1 MRIALTAGGT
11 GGHIFPA
18 FSVLDSLEAALGA
31 DLEVAFFGP
40 ENRGERAIVEARG
53 LKFVNIPAA
62 GVRGSGPAKLVKSG
76 WRLSSGLAIALRH
89 LRSFRPDA
97 VFSTGGY
104 ASFPSSLAARIL
116 RKPLVVFLP
125 DVSPGWAV
133 RAEQRLATRMAT
145 TTEAAL
151 QFLPAAKTV
160 VTGYPVRA
168 AFGVSREE
176 ARAELGIPREAKVL
190 LVAGA
195 SQGSSVINQA
205 IFGALRSLVSEA
217 WVLHVTGT
225 NDVETANSHRSALEA
240 LLAERYV
247 PVAFRQDLPVA
258 MKAADLAIMRAGA
271 SVLGELPAARLPSIL
286 VPGTF
291 AGGHQR
297 DNAAWLESHGAAR
310 VVEEANLDRL
320 AGEAKQLLL
329 DGVELARMRVAAG
342 QLDRPNAAKDI
353 AELVMEVARK

>member
-1 MRIALTAGGT
+1 MKIALTAGGT
-11 GGHIFPA
+11 GGHIYPA

-53 LKFVNIPAA
+53 LRFVNIPAA
-62 GVRGSGPAKLVKSG
+62 AVRGRGPARLVKSG
-76 WRLSSGLAIALRH
+76 FQLSAGLVTAIRK

-104 ASFPSSLAARIL
+104 ASFPASLAARIL

-133 RAEQRLATRMAT
+133 RVEQRLATRMAT
-145 TTEAAL
+145 TTDAAL

-168 AFGVSREE
+168 AFAISREE
-176 ARAELGIPREAKVL
+176 ARARLNIPREAKVL

-195 SQGSSVINQA
+195 SQGASAINQA
-205 IFGALRSLVSEA
+205 IFAALRPLLAEA
-217 WVLHVTGT
+217 WVLHVTGAA
-225 NDVETANSHRSALEA
+225 DIETANSHRAALGDE
-240 LLAERYV
+240 LAARYF
-247 PVAFRQDLPVA
+247 PAPFREDLPVA
-258 MKAADLAIMRAGA
+258 MKAADLAVMRAGA
-271 SVLGELPAARLPSIL
+271 SVLGELPAARLPALL

-297 DNAAWLESHGAAR
+297 DNSGWLESHGAAHSI
-310 VVEEANLDRL
+310 EEANLDTL
-320 AGEAKQLLL
+320 AGEAQRLLRN
-329 DGVELARMRVAAG
+329 GVDLARMRVAAG

>member
-18 FSVLDSLEAALGA
+18 FSVLDALEAKLGG

-53 LKFVNIPAA
+53 LRFVSIPAA
-62 GVRGSGPAKLVKSG
+62 GLRGRGPLGLVRSG
-76 WRLSSGLAIALRH
+76 WRLSSGMVMAVRRLRA
-89 LRSFRPDA
+89 FRPDA

-104 ASFPSSLAARIL
+104 ASFPASVAAQVL

-145 TTEAAL
+145 TTDAAL
-151 QFLPAAKTV
+151 QYLPAKKTV

-168 AFGVSREE
+168 AFGTSREE
-176 ARAELGIPREAKVL
+176 ARTRLGIPKGAKLL

-195 SQGSSVINQA
+195 SQGASAINQA
-205 IFGALRSLVSEA
+205 IFKSLAEIARES
-217 WVLHVTGT
+217 WVIHVTGSA
-225 NDVETANSHRSALEA
+225 DLGEAMARRTALGGE
-240 LLAERYV
+240 LTERYL
-247 PVAFRQDLPVA
+247 PAAFRDDLPLA
-258 MKAADLAIMRAGA
+258 MKAADLAVMRAGA
-271 SVLGELPAARLPSIL
+271 SVLGEIPAARLPAIL
-286 VPGTF
+286 VPGKF

-297 DNAAWLESHGAAR
+297 DNSGWLEEHGAALT
-310 VVEEANLDRL
+310 VEEEQLGTL
-320 AGEAKQLLL
+320 AGTVQALMR
-329 DGVELARMRVAAG
+329 DDVRLARMRAAAWE
-342 QLDRPNAAKDI
+342 LDRPGAANEI
-353 AELVMEVARK
+353 AELVMEVARR